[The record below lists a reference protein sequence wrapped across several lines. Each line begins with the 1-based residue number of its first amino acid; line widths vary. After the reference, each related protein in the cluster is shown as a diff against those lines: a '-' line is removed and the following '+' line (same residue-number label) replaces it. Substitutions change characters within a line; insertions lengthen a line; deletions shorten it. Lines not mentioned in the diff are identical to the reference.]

1 MKIEISVTTLEARTE
16 AVLWHW
22 EESRKFRWIIL
33 IGPLLEV
40 LFTSAEFYIQ
50 KITTIAYN

>member
-33 IGPLLEV
+33 ISPLLEI
-40 LFTSAEFYIQ
+40 LFTSTKFYIQ
-50 KITTIAYN
+50 KITIIVYN